1 MDIHSRIQ
9 ADYRPRIADAAL
21 QELLQAFGAVC
32 VEGPKWCGKTWT
44 SVFHSGS
51 STMLASPAGNFQQ
64 RQLAKLDP
72 SLVLAGQ
79 TPRLI
84 DEWQEVPEIWDA
96 VRFEVDARADV
107 GQFILTGSSTPQRKG
122 VLHSGAGR
130 IARLRMRPMS
140 LTESGQS
147 SAEVSLQ
154 ALAEGEVQNVA
165 TGAVALETLIAAI
178 LRGGWPASQSLPL
191 ERAVTLP
198 SAYLE
203 AIVND
208 DVHRLDGTV
217 RQSKKLWLL
226 LRSLARNESTTASN
240 RTLARDISA
249 IDDASLDLGTVGTYL
264 DIFDRLF
271 LLDNQPP
278 FAPNL
283 RSSIRVK
290 QAEKRH
296 FVDPSIAAAL
306 LGATEEGL
314 LNDLPTLGFLFES
327 LVVRDLRIYAESF
340 GATLTHYQDYAD
352 READAVVELPD
363 GRWVAVEVKLGA
375 GQIDEAAR
383 HLVRLREALENDM
396 NARPPSVLCVISG
409 LSTAAYRRE
418 DDVVVVPITAL
429 GP

>member
-1 MDIHSRIQ
+1 
-9 ADYRPRIADAAL
+9 
-21 QELLQAFGAVC
+21 
-32 VEGPKWCGKTWT
+32 
-44 SVFHSGS
+44 
-51 STMLASPAGNFQQ
+51 MLASPAGNFQQ

-140 LTESGQS
+140 LAESGQS
-147 SAEVSLQ
+147 SAEISLQ
-154 ALAEGEVQNVA
+154 RLVEGEVQNVA
-165 TGAVALETLIAAI
+165 TGAVALESLIAAI

-191 ERAVTLP
+191 ERAAALP
-198 SAYLE
+198 KAYLE

-208 DVHRLDGTV
+208 DVHRLDDTV

-249 IDDASLDLGTVGTYL
+249 VDDASLDLGTVGTYL

-296 FVDPSIAAAL
+296 FVDPSLAAAL
-306 LGATEEGL
+306 LGATKEGL

-327 LVVRDLRIYAESF
+327 LVVRDLRVYAESF
-340 GATLTHYQDYAD
+340 GATVTHYQDYGD

-363 GRWVAVEVKLGA
+363 GRWAAVEVKLGA

-383 HLVRLREALENDM
+383 HLVHLREALENDT